1 MRRIV
6 PWVAGA
12 AVMLGSLGTGA
23 AEASCPLCF
32 VTAGV
37 GLLRAK
43 YFGSSLEVVGALTGG
58 LSAVAALWMHY
69 ALRRYRFPYRPVVF
83 TALMVFF
90 NNMLMI
96 PGNGVTW
103 QRLLFLLIFSPL
115 AAWAW
120 FGALVLFVAILLSK
134 AQKRAFGKTLFPFQ
148 TVAVSAVAMVL
159 VCVVP
164 ALVGYWRGV

>member
-32 VTAGV
+32 VTAGI
-37 GLLRAK
+37 GLLLAK
-43 YFGSSLEVVGALTGG
+43 YFGLSLEVVGALTGG
-58 LSAVAALWMHY
+58 LSTVVALWMHY

-83 TALMVFF
+83 TVLMVFF

-96 PGNGVTW
+96 PGSGVTW